1 MKIRVQKRI
10 LTLLLLLLVASFL
23 GIISPANAQP
33 SPDRCFWDPTF
44 RDRPECQAV
53 RESANGVVDP
63 ANCNNP
69 SYTLYN
75 SQECIRYRLGFDD
88 LDLDVIVIPRDP
100 NSLIVVGFR
109 IVLSIIVLLTIARVL
124 WVSFQLGQAD
134 MDGEKRKEKIL
145 SLVWI
150 LVSMLVA
157 LAGLGLTFAVQE
169 FVFGETFEDQLIKCS
184 DLPPNASQELID
196 RCNAVII

>member
-1 MKIRVQKRI
+1 
-10 LTLLLLLLVASFL
+10 
-23 GIISPANAQP
+23 
-33 SPDRCFWDPTF
+33 
-44 RDRPECQAV
+44 
-53 RESANGVVDP
+53 
-63 ANCNNP
+63 
-69 SYTLYN
+69 
-75 SQECIRYRLGFDD
+75 
-88 LDLDVIVIPRDP
+88 VIPRDP

-109 IVLSIIVLLTIARVL
+109 VVLSIIVLLTIARIL

-169 FVFGETFEDQLIKCS
+169 FVFGETFEDQVIKCS
-184 DLPPNASQELID
+184 DLPPNASQKLID
-196 RCNAVII
+196 RCNRYLGKSASFDLPPNASQKLIDGCNAVII